1 MTDSTPR
8 PDAETPAGDGGHL
21 GDDAVTS
28 PFEQQAPAAVTSEE
42 SQEALDQ
49 DAEQGAAFR
58 RQRRGIL
65 IPVTVAAVV
74 AALIGGGIGAGIAI
88 AVNPRTSVAASS
100 GGSQG
105 ITINNPSTA
114 TAVSAVAAKASPS
127 VVTIS
132 VSATD
137 ESGTGSGIIMSADG
151 YVLTNN
157 HVVTLDGDSSSGTIS
172 VTATDGHIY
181 PAKVVGTDPLNDLA
195 VIKLTGASGLTP
207 ATFADSSDLNVGDSV
222 VAIGAPLDLPNTVT
236 TGIVSAL
243 GRSIAVASSAVPDG
257 SSGSSGSGGDSGD
270 GSDGSSPFNFWDFGD
285 GSGSGSGSS
294 GTQTQTQTQSIYL
307 SVLQTDAAINP
318 GNSGGA
324 LLDSQG
330 DVIGVNVAI
339 AGTDSSSTSGTQS
352 GSIGVGFA
360 IPSSVAKR
368 IGDDIIAGKTPTHG
382 QLGVTSVANETAT
395 TGTVA
400 GVKVSSATSGGPA
413 AKAGIQK
420 NDIITAVGKVAVT
433 SYTDLAGQVRS
444 YPAGTKVPVT
454 FSRGGQSHT
463 VTVTLGK
470 AATS

>member
-8 PDAETPAGDGGHL
+8 PDAGDGGHL
-21 GDDAVTS
+21 GDDAATA
-28 PFEQQAPAAVTSEE
+28 PFDREQFAERPDTGTAATPVATEPQPE
-42 SQEALDQ
+42 PK
-49 DAEQGAAFR
+49 GAAFR
-58 RQRRGIL
+58 RRERRGLL
-65 IPVTVAAVV
+65 IPIAATAVV

-88 AVNPRTSVAASS
+88 AANPRATVTSSTTS
-100 GGSQG
+100 GQG

-132 VSATD
+132 VSATN
-137 ESGTGSGIIMSADG
+137 ESGTGSGIILSSDG

-181 PAKVVGTDPLNDLA
+181 AAKVVGTDPMNDLA
-195 VIKLTGASGLTP
+195 VIKLTNASGLTP
-207 ATFADSSDLNVGDSV
+207 AQFGNSSDLNVGDSV

-243 GRSIAVASSAVPDG
+243 NRSIAVASSAVPKG
-257 SSGSSGSGGDSGD
+257 QSGSGGDSG
-270 GSDGSSPFNFWDFGD
+270 GSGSPFNFWDFGD
-285 GSGSGSGSS
+285 GSGGQSQ
-294 GTQTQTQTQSIYL
+294 TPAQTQNIYL

-324 LLDSQG
+324 LLDAQG

-339 AGTDSSSTSGTQS
+339 AGTGSDSSSSGQS

-360 IPSSVAKR
+360 IPSTVAKR
-368 IGDDIIAGKTPTHG
+368 IADDIIAGKTPTHG

-400 GVKVSSATSGGPA
+400 GVKVSEATQGGAA

-420 NDIITAVGKVAVT
+420 GDIITAVGKVPVT

-444 YPAGTKVPVT
+444 YAGGTRIPVT
-454 FSRGGQSHT
+454 FSRDGKSQT
-463 VTVTLGK
+463 VTVTLGT
-470 AATS
+470 ASTTS